1 MPGGGGHLFRQWV
14 RAMRGTEAY
23 AGHDCYGFPLKHAR
37 HVVPASAAVEC
48 EEGDCDAAQQPG
60 MESGE
65 KAVIDKVRE
74 RSSVM
79 LTVREA
85 RVCGE
90 ELMKSSHCRRRE
102 RNMQME

>member
-1 MPGGGGHLFRQWV
+1 
-14 RAMRGTEAY
+14 MRGTKAY
-23 AGHDCYGFPLKHAR
+23 AGRDCYDFPLKHER
-37 HVVPASAAVEC
+37 HVVSASAAVEC

-74 RSSVM
+74 SSSMM

-85 RVCGE
+85 RVCGG
-90 ELMKSSHCRRRE
+90 ELMKSSNCRRRE
-102 RNMQME
+102 RNMQVE